1 MSLRQRVN
9 DELKQAMKAADKLKV
24 STLRL
29 VNAAIKER
37 DIENRTAGPDSGVGE
52 AQILEVLNKMIKQRQ
67 DSLAAYEQ
75 AGRQDLAEKERG
87 EIAIIRSFMPAM
99 VGEAETA
106 AAIAAAIAATG
117 AEGRQGHG
125 QGDGPFE
132 GALCRADGFWPRRRR
147 RQNQAPGLK

>member
-87 EIAIIRSFMPAM
+87 EIAIIRSFMPEM

-106 AAIAAAIAATG
+106 AAIAAAIAETG
-117 AEGRQGHG
+117 AASVRDMGKVMAHLKERYAGRMDFGRVGAAVKTRLQG
-125 QGDGPFE
+125 
-132 GALCRADGFWPRRRR
+132 
-147 RQNQAPGLK
+147 

>member
-1 MSLRQRVN
+1 MSLRQRLT

-52 AQILEVLNKMIKQRQ
+52 PQILEVLNKMIKQRQ

-75 AGRQDLAEKERG
+75 AGRQDLAEQERG
-87 EIAIIRSFMPAM
+87 EIAIIRSFMPEPL
-99 VGEAETA
+99 GPEETKA
-106 AAIAAAIAATG
+106 AVEEAIAATQ
-117 AEGRQGHG
+117 ASSVRDMGRVIAHLKERYTGRM
-125 QGDGPFE
+125 DFATVGP
-132 GALCRADGFWPRRRR
+132 AVRARLMG
-147 RQNQAPGLK
+147 

>member
-75 AGRQDLAEKERG
+75 AGRQDLAEERG
-87 EIAIIRSFMPAM
+87 EIAIIRSFMPEM

-117 AEGRQGHG
+117 AGSVRDMGKVMAHLKERYAGRMDFGRVGAAVKTRLQG
-125 QGDGPFE
+125 
-132 GALCRADGFWPRRRR
+132 
-147 RQNQAPGLK
+147 

>member
-87 EIAIIRSFMPAM
+87 EIAIIRYLHARN
-99 VGEAETA
+99 GGRGRDRGGHRRGDRGNRRRE
-106 AAIAAAIAATG
+106 
-117 AEGRQGHG
+117 RQGHG

>member
-52 AQILEVLNKMIKQRQ
+52 GQILEVLNKMIKQRQ

-75 AGRQDLAEKERG
+75 AGRLDLAEQERG
-87 EIAIIRSFMPAM
+87 EIAIIRTFMPEM

-106 AAIAAAIAATG
+106 AAIAAAIAETG
-117 AEGRQGHG
+117 AASVRDMGKVMAHLKERYAGRMDFGRVGAAVKTRLQG
-125 QGDGPFE
+125 
-132 GALCRADGFWPRRRR
+132 
-147 RQNQAPGLK
+147 

>member
-52 AQILEVLNKMIKQRQ
+52 GQILEVLNKMIKQRQ

-75 AGRQDLAEKERG
+75 AGRLDLAEQERG
-87 EIAIIRSFMPAM
+87 EIAIIRTFMPEM

-106 AAIAAAIAATG
+106 AAIAAAIAETG
-117 AEGRQGHG
+117 AASVRDMGKVMAHLKERYAGRMDFGRVGAAVNTRLQG
-125 QGDGPFE
+125 
-132 GALCRADGFWPRRRR
+132 
-147 RQNQAPGLK
+147 

>member
-1 MSLRQRVN
+1 MSLRQRLN

-37 DIENRTAGPDSGVGE
+37 DIENRTAGPDGGVGD

-75 AGRQDLAEKERG
+75 AGRQDLAAQERG
-87 EIAIIRSFMPAM
+87 EIAIIRSFMPEAL
-99 VGEAETA
+99 GEAETM
-106 AAIAAAIAATG
+106 AAIDEAIAATSAASIRDMG
-117 AEGRQGHG
+117 KVMAHLKERYAGRMDFGRVGPAVKAKLQG
-125 QGDGPFE
+125 
-132 GALCRADGFWPRRRR
+132 
-147 RQNQAPGLK
+147 